1 MKPQKSLFDQGQA
14 AQDATS
20 AKMFNQMQD
29 ISGAGT
35 LPFNPATPRPTPTPL
50 GVNPANPTPTPLG
63 AQEGDQMDTAQQTQL
78 GSTTQVDP
86 ATGAAQTIQT
96 TTNS

>member
-1 MKPQKSLFDQGQA
+1 MKPQKSLYDQGQT
-14 AQDATS
+14 AQDGTS
-20 AKMFNQMQD
+20 PQMFNKMQD

-35 LPFNPATPRPTPTPL
+35 LPFNPSTPQPTPL